1 MTGHSDAGVRNP
13 LGEQLDNHLR
23 SFQEAQSRL
32 WTRLISV
39 DWAQLDVSEYTRRY
53 VMSQLVSSA
62 YLGTFTQVLA
72 QAANDWSR
80 DLKEMSL
87 LELGG
92 GTGLQSLLAIEAGVG
107 HVTFNDIYDGS
118 CRDVAIIANAVG
130 LEIPVV
136 ICGDAPQLVETINA
150 SDRVPDRV
158 ISYDVLEHIYDISS
172 HFREMAKLNAG
183 DLRLFYASG
192 ANAYNPRYVHQVKKI
207 QIQVDQSG
215 QDATPEHKDRDSL
228 LPYRQIRSSIIR
240 NAAPHL
246 DDKTVL
252 ELAERSRGLRIGD
265 IETAVLD
272 PYLNGLPTYAP
283 SHPTNTCDPM
293 TGNWCEQLLSFED
306 INSMAKASGLR
317 AQFGF
322 GRYATSGHQ
331 PQDFVR
337 RSLNLAMGML
347 GRHGLRLAP
356 YYFVS
361 LTRASKVSTNSP

>member
-1 MTGHSDAGVRNP
+1 MSVRNP
-13 LGEQLDNHLR
+13 WGEQLDTHLR
-23 SFQEAQSRL
+23 SFEEAQSSL
-32 WTRLISV
+32 WEKLISV
-39 DWAQLDVSEYTRRY
+39 DWARLDVSDYTRLY
-53 VMSQLVSSA
+53 VQSQLKSRA

-72 QAANDWSR
+72 QATNDWKS
-80 DLKEMSL
+80 DLKDLSL

-118 CRDVAIIANAVG
+118 CRDVTNIAKAVG
-130 LEIPVV
+130 LEIPAV
-136 ICGDAPQLVETINA
+136 IWGDAPELVEAINA
-150 SDRVPDRV
+150 SDRVPDRIV
-158 ISYDVLEHIYDISS
+158 SYDVLEHIYDISS
-172 HFREMAKLNAG
+172 HFREMAKLNTG

-192 ANAYNPRYVHQVKKI
+192 ANAYNPRYVHQVKRI
-207 QIQVDQSG
+207 QIQVDQTG
-215 QDATPEHKDRDSL
+215 QDATPGHKDRDSL
-228 LPYRQIRSSIIR
+228 LPYRQIRSSIIK

-246 DDKTVL
+246 DDQTVR
-252 ELAERSRGLRIGD
+252 ELAEKSRGLRIGD
-265 IETAVLD
+265 IEAAVLA

-306 INSMAKASGLR
+306 ISSMADATGLQ

-322 GRYATSGHQ
+322 GQYAMSGHP

-337 RSLNLAMGML
+337 RSLNVAMGML

-361 LTRASKVSTNSP
+361 LTRVSKISANSP